1 VNNSISVVI
10 PAYNEEH
17 NIKEVVSQIRSLYP
31 DYEVIVID
39 DGSSDETAKRARS
52 AGATVYQHPYNIGNG
67 AAVKTGIRNAQG
79 DILVFMDADGQHN
92 PIEITKLI
100 AHIPQFDMV
109 VGARKSLQQ
118 ANLLRHIGN
127 TIYNLLATYVGKFAV
142 RDLTSGFRAVKA
154 DVIRKFIYLLPNTYS
169 YPTTSTLCIL
179 RCGFSLKYV
188 SIDVKQRQGG
198 KSNIGIFK
206 DGARFFMIIVKIC
219 TLFSPFRVFLPI
231 SCTIFLI
238 GIAYYLYTFIVFHR
252 FTNMSAL
259 MFTTAIIIFLIGLV
273 SEQICQGVYARSE
286 EVSRPMG

>member
-127 TIYNLLATYVGKFAV
+127 TIYNLLATYVGKFTV

-179 RCGFSLKYV
+179 RCCFSLIYV

>member
-92 PIEITKLI
+92 PIDIAKLI
-100 AHIPQFDMV
+100 AHIPEFDMV

-118 ANLLRHIGN
+118 ANVFRHIGN
-127 TIYNLLATYVGKFAV
+127 TIYNLLATYVGKFTV

-188 SIDVKQRQGG
+188 SINVKKRQGG

-238 GIAYYLYTFIVFHR
+238 GILYYLYTFIVFHR

-259 MFTTAIIIFLIGLV
+259 MFTTAIIVFLIGLV
-273 SEQICQGVYARSE
+273 SEQICQIVYARSE
-286 EVSRPMG
+286 EVSRTMG